1 MFKKSTKTVSRCYR
15 DNFDSDW
22 RKVPK
27 LVTDVKVTP
36 KCDTRLSC
44 REPVQDENGHMDG
57 SGWTKM
63 TFNILHLV
71 VLLQKNNILKMFLEK
86 KDSVTTDE
94 WLEPVKIAGNYKK
107 REKTWILNANLLHV
121 AAKFNPDGLF
131 LILSTLKEDRNN
143 IATPKRP
150 SMRHASSTSFMDD
163 VIFKS
168 YGTGMISPLHVAAT
182 NPDSLSTK

>member
-1 MFKKSTKTVSRCYR
+1 MFKKSTKTVSRIFQ

-27 LVTDVKVTP
+27 LITDVKVP
-36 KCDTRLSC
+36 RKCDNRLSC
-44 REPVQDENGHMDG
+44 AEPLQDENGHMDG

-63 TFNILHLV
+63 KFNILHLV
-71 VLLQKNNILKMFLEK
+71 VLLQKNNILKMFLEN
-86 KDSVTTDE
+86 KDSVATEE
-94 WLEPVKIAGNYKK
+94 WLEPVEIDGNFKK
-107 REKTWILNANLLHV
+107 REKTWILNANLLHI

-143 IATPKRP
+143 IATPAR
-150 SMRHASSTSFMDD
+150 SSIRHASSTSFMDD

-168 YGTGMISPLHVAAT
+168 YVTGMISPLHVAAT